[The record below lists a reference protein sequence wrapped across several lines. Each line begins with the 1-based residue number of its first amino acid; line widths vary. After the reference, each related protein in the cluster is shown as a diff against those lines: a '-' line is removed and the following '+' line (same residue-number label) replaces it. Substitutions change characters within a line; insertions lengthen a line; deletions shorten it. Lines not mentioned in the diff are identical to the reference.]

1 MASATKRGPVG
12 LAHWLALA
20 SLIVLADQFT
30 KVLVIGYYG
39 LGEGRYVTDFFNL
52 VRVHN
57 SGAAFS
63 FLADA
68 SGWQRWF

>member
-1 MASATKRGPVG
+1 MASAGKRGPIG

-39 LGEGRYVTDFFNL
+39 LGEGQVCNRFFQPGAGAQQRRGFL
-52 VRVHN
+52 F
-57 SGAAFS
+57 SG
-63 FLADA
+63 
-68 SGWQRWF
+68 